1 MYKRPSLQRLFTK
14 MPALMSVSY
23 FHIKTILKTQMPQQL
38 QALGAVTL
46 HMLNEFRKPL
56 SSQKMMGERASH
68 QRSVPSQE
76 GAEVCRNTRSGFLCC
91 TVSGYCPGPGGGT
104 HEGHSWHGHP
114 HGHACPLPRDTGLVA
129 RDLPLEKRTRPGFLC
144 SKCEE

>member
-1 MYKRPSLQRLFTK
+1 MYKRHSLQRLFTK
-14 MPALMSVSY
+14 MPALISVSY
-23 FHIKTILKTQMPQQL
+23 FHIKMILKIQMPQQL

-76 GAEVCRNTRSGFLCC
+76 GARVCRNTRSRFLCR
-91 TVSGYCPGPGGGT
+91 TVSGYCPGGGS
-104 HEGHSWHGHP
+104 HDGHSRHGHP
-114 HGHACPLPRDTGLVA
+114 CGHACPLPRDTGLVA
-129 RDLPLEKRTRPGFLC
+129 RDLPLEKGTRLGFLC